1 LQGVRIS
8 RTIARADKGRLLQ
21 GVQVSALVEERVDD
35 EGDDA
40 CGDLP
45 KRKMGT
51 IGDRAQAARLNELS
65 CLGLGVV
72 DTSAEPFSPT
82 IDSEASV
89 CRTTTDTTHTLETHH
104 RRS

>member
-8 RTIARADKGRLLQ
+8 CAIAGNWQGGLLQ
-21 GVQVSALVEERVDD
+21 GVQVSALVEERVDH
-35 EGDDA
+35 EGDNA

-65 CLGLGVV
+65 
-72 DTSAEPFSPT
+72 
-82 IDSEASV
+82 
-89 CRTTTDTTHTLETHH
+89 
-104 RRS
+104 